1 VNHHLRNI
9 FLIIFLLS
17 VVSFPTSGIIAQSN
31 WDIRINTI
39 NTVETPDHMILKVY
53 FNIFDPS
60 TGAAITDAQLSN
72 AQITLLNTN
81 LVANG
86 TLKEPDVPIY
96 VALVLDT
103 SGSMAGSADILKNAA
118 KLAISNSPN
127 NSFFSIV
134 QFDEEIKL
142 LQDFTENIAA
152 LSFAIDQMKISQRG
166 TCLYDAAFS
175 AVEAMEKAP
184 AGRRAVILFTDGK
197 DETREGKACSKHT
210 HQELIDKAMKG
221 QVPIHTIGLSVKEAG
236 INSLELGSMAAS
248 TGGFSA
254 IGNTSNLENAFSQI
268 MNALK
273 AQWMVE
279 SNIYPRNG
287 ENNAVLAL
295 NISENETLNTAFII
309 NSNTDYP
316 GPPSP
321 VSAQLDG
328 LFFLPQNQSYDLQL
342 SLTSP
347 ELVQYVKVSLWDEK
361 GGSKTAEFVFENPA
375 DHNTFNFPSDQLT
388 IGRDYEIRIIAV
400 SKSDNTPFAIITNDN
415 KPATEM
421 VHSFTFDPSAVL
433 PQVKILSVVQQEN
446 DLQVN
451 IETTNTALV
460 NGFDGWL
467 VDEGTKTV
475 VANSNFNNAKFD
487 SSTGSILLPLEA
499 NKIADGTYTIVVRA
513 LGNQNQV
520 YSTQQYE
527 GIVYKA
533 TRQTIIQKIV
543 QALIASPL
551 YLFIIVGIILV
562 VVAFFMINSMREK
575 SLSGTPVM
583 QGRLGSKVKGNKK
596 QRGTSALASDEP
608 YLNRN
613 NANAAASQNNAPHPS
628 QKVVRPT
635 PQAVVTPTPVSAPTP
650 RPVPTPQS
658 IPVIPQNMQDN
669 TVVGFPGNSDSTI
682 VGYDKPVMPVLIFD
696 LPVGALGNRVPIN
709 QFPFSIGRKDTTLV
723 LNDVSVSRMH
733 GQISIDPN
741 SGGFVF
747 TDLNS
752 SNGSFV
758 NGVKLTPNQPIVIQ
772 SGTRI
777 RVGNSIEFTFEK

>member
-1 VNHHLRNI
+1 MNHHLRNI

-210 HQELIDKAMKG
+210 YQELIDKAMKG

>member
-60 TGAAITDAQLSN
+60 TGAAINDAQLSN

-210 HQELIDKAMKG
+210 YQELIDKAMKG

>member
-1 VNHHLRNI
+1 MKRCFYVIFLLI
-9 FLIIFLLS
+9 FLILIPIFPFLA
-17 VVSFPTSGIIAQSN
+17 TNAQST

-60 TGAAITDAQLSN
+60 TGAAVTDATLSN

-86 TLKEPDVPIY
+86 ELKEPDVPIY

-103 SGSMAGSADILKNAA
+103 SGSMAGSEEILKNAA
-118 KLAISNSPN
+118 KLAVSNTPN

-134 QFDEEIKL
+134 QFNEEIKL

-152 LSFAIDQMKISQRG
+152 LSFAIDQMKVSQRG
-166 TCLYDAAFS
+166 TCLYDAAYT

-197 DETREGKACSKHT
+197 DETREGKVCSKHSY
-210 HQELIDKAMKG
+210 QELVDKAMKD
-221 QVPIHTIGLSVKEAG
+221 QVPIHTIGLSAKEAN
-236 INSLELGSMAAS
+236 INTLELQSMAAS
-248 TGGFSA
+248 TGAFSA
-254 IGNTSNLENAFSQI
+254 IGKQSDLEKAFAEI

-279 SNIYPRNG
+279 SNLYPRNG

-295 NISENETLNTAFII
+295 NVSENETINTAFVI

-328 LFFLPQNQSYDLQL
+328 LFFLPQNQTYDLQL

-347 ELVQYVKVSLWDEK
+347 DLVQYVKVSLWDEK
-361 GGSKTAEFVFENPA
+361 GGSKTAEFVFKDPA
-375 DHNTFNFPSDQLT
+375 EHNTFNFPSDQLT
-388 IGRDYEIRIIAV
+388 MGREYEIRIIAV
-400 SKSDNTPFAIITNDN
+400 SKADNTPFAILSEDN
-415 KPATEM
+415 KPITEM
-421 VHSFTFDPSAVL
+421 VHTFTFDPSAVL
-433 PQVKILSVVQQEN
+433 PQVKVQSVVQQGN

-451 IETTNTALV
+451 IETTNSSLV

-467 VDEGTKTV
+467 VDESTKTV
-475 VANSNFNNAKFD
+475 VQNSNFSQASFSAN
-487 SSTGSILLPLEA
+487 SGSILLPLEA
-499 NKIADGTYTIVVRA
+499 NKIADGTYTVVVRA

-520 YSTQQYE
+520 YATQQYE

-533 TRQTIIQKIV
+533 TRQTVIQKIIK
-543 QALIASPL
+543 ALIASPL
-551 YLFIIVGIILV
+551 YLFIIIGIILV
-562 VVAFFMINSMREK
+562 VVAFFMVNSMREK

-583 QGRLGSKVKGNKK
+583 QGRLGRKIKGSKK
-596 QRGTSALASDEP
+596 QSGQNPLASDEP
-608 YLNRN
+608 ILNRN
-613 NANAAASQNNAPHPS
+613 AGNGGFQQQPRVVPP
-628 QKVVRPT
+628 QTPVRPT
-635 PQAVVTPTPVSAPTP
+635 PQ
-650 RPVPTPQS
+650 PVPTPAQ
-658 IPVIPQNMQDN
+658 PEVMPMNMQE
-669 TVVGFPGNSDSTI
+669 STI
-682 VGYDKPVMPVLIFD
+682 VGIPGINNNATVVGTNKPIMPVLVFD
-696 LPVGALGNRVPIN
+696 LPIGSTGNRVSIN
-709 QFPFSIGRKDTTLV
+709 QFPFTIGRQDTTLV
-723 LNDVSVSRMH
+723 LSDASVSRKH
-733 GQISIDPN
+733 AQITIDPY
-741 SGGFVF
+741 SGGFAF

-752 SNGSFV
+752 SNGSLV
-758 NGVKLTPNQPIVIQ
+758 NGSRVAPGQPVSIT

-777 RVGNSIEFTFEK
+777 RVGNIIEFTFETR

>member
-1 VNHHLRNI
+1 VNRHI
-9 FLIIFLLS
+9 GIVFLIFFLLS
-17 VVSFPTSGIIAQSN
+17 VVVFPPSAIIAQSN

-53 FNIFDPS
+53 FNIFDPG

-72 AQITLLNTN
+72 AQITLLNNN

-86 TLKEPDVPIY
+86 ELKEPDVPIY

-103 SGSMAGSADILKNAA
+103 SGSMSGSADILKNAA

-152 LSFAIDQMKISQRG
+152 LSFAIDQMKVSQRG

-197 DETREGKACSKHT
+197 DENRDGKVCSKHT
-210 HQELIDKAMKG
+210 YQELIDKAMKG
-221 QVPIHTIGLSVKEAG
+221 QVPIHTIGLSVKEAN
-236 INSLELGSMAAS
+236 INTLELGSMAAS

-254 IGNTSNLENAFSQI
+254 IGNTSDLENAFAEI

-279 SNIYPRNG
+279 ANIYPRNG

-295 NISENETLNTAFII
+295 NVSDNETLNTAFII

-321 VSAQLDG
+321 VRAQLDG
-328 LFFLPQNQSYDLQL
+328 LFFLPQDQTYDLQL

-347 ELVQYVKVSLWDEK
+347 ELVQYIKVSLWDEQ

-375 DHNTFNFPSDQLT
+375 DHNTFNFPSDQLAV
-388 IGRDYEIRIIAV
+388 GRDYEIRIIAV
-400 SKSDNTPFAIITNDN
+400 SKADNTPFAIITEDD

-421 VHSFTFDPSAVL
+421 VHTFTFDPSAVL

-451 IETTNTALV
+451 IETSNSSLV

-467 VDEGTKTV
+467 VDEDTKTV
-475 VANSNFNNAKFD
+475 VANSNFSNASFNAN
-487 SSTGSILLPLEA
+487 TGSILLPLEA

-520 YSTQQYE
+520 YATQQYE

-533 TRQTIIQKIV
+533 TRQSAIQKII

-551 YLFIIVGIILV
+551 YLFIIIGIILA
-562 VVAFFMINSMREK
+562 VVAFFMFNSMREK

-608 YLNRN
+608 FLNRN
-613 NANAAASQNNAPHPS
+613 KTNAAADQNIHPLPS

-635 PQAVVTPTPVSAPTP
+635 PQAVATPPPMSSP
-650 RPVPTPQS
+650 RPVPTPQPT
-658 IPVIPQNMQDN
+658 PVIPQIMQDN
-669 TVVGFPGNSDSTI
+669 TVVGLPINNDSTL
-682 VGYDKPVMPVLIFD
+682 VGFNKPVIPVLVFD
-696 LPVGALGNRVPIN
+696 LPVGPSGNRVPVN

-723 LNDVSVSRMH
+723 LNDVSVSRSH
-733 GQISIDPN
+733 AQISLDPN

-752 SNGSFV
+752 SNGSFI
-758 NGVKLTPNQPIVIQ
+758 NGVKLVPNQPVAIQ

-777 RVGNSIEFTFEK
+777 RVGNTIEFTFEK